1 MAETAVAVRE
11 LVAFCH
17 RSGDIDQRFQA
28 SPTAADGQRG
38 HREVAGRRPSG
49 WEAEVALSHRWSDGD
64 RTLLLRGR
72 PVVIGALLSGLRI
85 VVVGTMLP
93 HGPVAAAA
101 IIDAARHPPRR
112 RTADA
117 RARRR
122 CACIAPTRSQTRS
135 H

>member
-72 PVVIGALLSGLRI
+72 ADGVQRDAALVACQRVVVILRKVRRIFFRIRFLVI
-85 VVVGTMLP
+85 VRP
-93 HGPVAAAA
+93 
-101 IIDAARHPPRR
+101 AAR
-112 RTADA
+112 T
-117 RARRR
+117 
-122 CACIAPTRSQTRS
+122 
-135 H
+135 